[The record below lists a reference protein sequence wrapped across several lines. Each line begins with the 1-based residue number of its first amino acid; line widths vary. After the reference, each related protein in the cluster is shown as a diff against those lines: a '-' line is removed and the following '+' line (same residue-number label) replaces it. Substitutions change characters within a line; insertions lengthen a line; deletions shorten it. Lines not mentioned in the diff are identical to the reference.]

1 VKIEMGVG
9 MNNKILPVIKREFL
23 TRVKTKGFII
33 GTAIFPILMF
43 LLLLVPIL
51 LSTLKSEKQQ
61 HFTVID
67 LTGRVYVPLVKNL
80 ADTTK
85 KGLPVFLLKLLDVAS
100 PEQLIEAKVALSA
113 EINDKKIE
121 GYLFIPKTVLE
132 NNVSE
137 PTKDVEFYA
146 RNVTNFQMNRNLENA
161 LTSAIR
167 TLRLQDS
174 GLDPVT
180 INRLIRGI
188 NLKTFKVSAGGEQ
201 EDRGFTFGLTYFLVM
216 ILYMMLIIYGAMI
229 TRSVVE
235 EKNTRV
241 VELVV
246 AAVKP
251 FQLMTGKIFGV
262 GAVGLLQFLIW
273 SVTILVLSLYRL
285 QIGQMFGAS
294 MADLTGLPSLS
305 LAVVAFFILFFLLG
319 FLFFATMFA
328 AVGAMVNS
336 DQEAQQVQMPLIM
349 FLVVPMMIMIYII
362 GNPDSTAAIILSM
375 IPFFSPIIM
384 FMRISVLMPPAWEIG
399 LAVLILILS
408 IIGMIWLTGKIYRVG
423 ILMYGKR
430 PTLPELVKWIRYS

>member
-1 VKIEMGVG
+1 